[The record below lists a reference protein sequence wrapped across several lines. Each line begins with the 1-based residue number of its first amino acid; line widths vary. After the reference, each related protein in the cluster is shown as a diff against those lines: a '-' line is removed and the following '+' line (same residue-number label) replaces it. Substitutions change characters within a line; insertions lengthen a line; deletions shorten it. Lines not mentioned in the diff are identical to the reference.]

1 MKIDNDQIP
10 IATDLFTQFARPKQQ
25 DKTFASML
33 EADRLK
39 AENEV
44 ARNDILAHQKTKK
57 DIPHKDDIDYIREH
71 GMRAYAEEVH
81 KQKLEELREKILE
94 AMGLTEEALSDMPAD
109 QRLAIEKM
117 ISQEILKRVATNSV
131 INGGPE
137 SEGQP
142 THQTGVGGIDPDNIT
157 TAQVMAGDSGSAIGL
172 AISEAVSDPN
182 LFGERQ
188 TDKDDR

>member
-1 MKIDNDQIP
+1 MKIENGQILA
-10 IATDLFTQFARPKQQ
+10 ATDLSTQFARPEQQ
-25 DKTFASML
+25 GNSFASML

-39 AENEV
+39 AENGA
-44 ARNDILAHQKTKK
+44 ARNDILAQQKTKK
-57 DIPHKDDIDYIREH
+57 EDPRKDDIDYIREH

-94 AMGLTEEALSDMPAD
+94 AMGLTEEALSEMPAD

-117 ISQEILKRVATNSV
+117 ISQEIQKRVAADSI

-142 THQTGVGGIDPDNIT
+142 THQAGVGSIDPGNIT
-157 TAQVMAGDSGSAIGL
+157 MAQVVAGDPGSAIGL
-172 AISEAVSDPN
+172 AIREPEHETN

-188 TDKDDR
+188 TDKEDG